1 MPVSIAATV
10 SNPSQNAERD
20 PTFPSVAAPMNISR
34 YSPIIDRTAI
44 RRARSHSLDVRY
56 GWEGPLPALPFGA
69 GFCPEADE
77 KYLAMFV

>member
-1 MPVSIAATV
+1 
-10 SNPSQNAERD
+10 
-20 PTFPSVAAPMNISR
+20 MNISR

-77 KYLAMFV
+77 EYSAMFV